1 MFRTV
6 CLAFVTMVASLAL
19 FMTPAYAARSFPE
32 TGYSIT
38 NSAFQDY
45 FDHRGGAGVLGFP
58 VSREFDFMGTRVQFF
73 QRAVLQQTANG
84 GVALLNIMDGGL
96 MPYTHINGST
106 FPAPDPAVVQAS
118 PNPASADYAD
128 QAIAFVKANAP
139 DNWQGMDTNFYKTF
153 ASTVSM
159 EDAFPNGDGNDG
171 LLDLINLEIWGLPTS
186 KPTMDPANSNFVYL
200 RFQRGIMHFD
210 RTTGLTQGI
219 LLADYMKS
227 LITGQNLPGDLAA
240 EANTSALYLQYNNSY
255 VGGLNRPSAL
265 PGTNMFAAFEK
276 DGVTVAPAT
285 TQAPAPATTPAAPA
299 LAPAAATPVVGR
311 PDLVTIVG
319 NDYFTAQTKKALEL
333 LPASIRDYVWKIVEA
348 PAPSYVDLKNRTLY
362 VSEADAFP
370 YDWQS
375 KSEIQQQWYAGE
387 IMHASVHLEQ
397 YYTGQPYQGTAAEQ
411 AALLR
416 MKAFTSTIDTS
427 DGRKLTVGATAA
439 VNAGNGGYGH
449 FELRNP

>member
-1 MFRTV
+1 
-6 CLAFVTMVASLAL
+6 
-19 FMTPAYAARSFPE
+19 
-32 TGYSIT
+32 
-38 NSAFQDY
+38 
-45 FDHRGGAGVLGFP
+45 
-58 VSREFDFMGTRVQFF
+58 
-73 QRAVLQQTANG
+73 
-84 GVALLNIMDGGL
+84 
-96 MPYTHINGST
+96 
-106 FPAPDPAVVQAS
+106 
-118 PNPASADYAD
+118 
-128 QAIAFVKANAP
+128 
-139 DNWQGMDTNFYKTF
+139 
-153 ASTVSM
+153 
-159 EDAFPNGDGNDG
+159 AFPNGGGSDG
-171 LLDLINLEIWGLPTS
+171 LLALINLEIWGLPTS

-255 VGGLNRPSAL
+255 IGGLNRPSAL

-276 DGVTVAPAT
+276 DEVTVAPAT
-285 TQAPAPATTPAAPA
+285 AQAPAPATTPAAPA

-333 LPASIRDYVWKIVEA
+333 LPASIRDCVWKIVEA